1 MQKKKKRWPKILGI
15 TLLVIVVV
23 LAAAALGGYLY
34 LRNRFGT
41 GTAEV
46 HLTADGNTV
55 VSVTGGDLT
64 GGTEDGVYSFLGV
77 PYATAPERFTA
88 PEEAHWDGTFEAV
101 SYGSVSPQQSMFGG
115 SDGQDNDCL
124 NLNIWT
130 NGVGDGAKRPVMV
143 WYHGGGMTSGS
154 ANEETTNGKN
164 LAKEEDVVVVTVNH
178 RLGALAYL
186 DLSGYGE
193 KYAYSGNVGV
203 LDMVASLQWIHD
215 NIEAFGGD
223 PDNVTIFGQSGG
235 GAKVL
240 ALMTTPYAEGLFH
253 KAINQS
259 GATDTLGP
267 VFATEEMAK
276 RISELTLQT
285 LGITAEN
292 IEDIQTVSFE
302 ELNNAGTAALQTVA
316 NEFRILSPFGDSYS
330 FEWMPYVDGDIIP
343 TNPVTEDGFAESGK
357 DIPLLIGSNLNEWN
371 FTMNG
376 GSKDETTVLNDLNNT
391 YSGSGQAVL
400 DAFKNAYPGVDVTNA
415 ELFDTML
422 RTPLLKITAHKAD
435 QNGAP
440 VYSYIMTYGAPQAV
454 HGAEI
459 PLIFDNAAAEN
470 EAMAEIMRG
479 IWAQFARTGN
489 PTIEGLPEWEPY
501 TREGGAAMILDL
513 ESHIGYHHDEE
524 LLHLTKPGYEY

>member
-316 NEFRILSPFGDSYS
+316 NEFRILSPFG
-330 FEWMPYVDGDIIP
+330 EC
-343 TNPVTEDGFAESGK
+343 
-357 DIPLLIGSNLNEWN
+357 
-371 FTMNG
+371 
-376 GSKDETTVLNDLNNT
+376 
-391 YSGSGQAVL
+391 
-400 DAFKNAYPGVDVTNA
+400 DV
-415 ELFDTML
+415 
-422 RTPLLKITAHKAD
+422 K
-435 QNGAP
+435 
-440 VYSYIMTYGAPQAV
+440 S
-454 HGAEI
+454 
-459 PLIFDNAAAEN
+459 
-470 EAMAEIMRG
+470 
-479 IWAQFARTGN
+479 
-489 PTIEGLPEWEPY
+489 
-501 TREGGAAMILDL
+501 L
-513 ESHIGYHHDEE
+513 E
-524 LLHLTKPGYEY
+524 